1 MIMSSKRYLYLS
13 LLSICWVLYSAP
25 AIANENNSIPTFGEW
40 SCDILYRIT
49 YVLPKTPS
57 DMLLSTLSDKIGDNI
72 EFIGKGIFY
81 GVISDVRDVL
91 LLIAGWKIFK
101 ALPNF

>member
-1 MIMSSKRYLYLS
+1 
-13 LLSICWVLYSAP
+13 
-25 AIANENNSIPTFGEW
+25 
-40 SCDILYRIT
+40 
-49 YVLPKTPS
+49 
-57 DMLLSTLSDKIGDNI
+57 MLLSTLSDKIGQNI

-81 GVISDVRDVL
+81 AVISDVRDVL

>member
-1 MIMSSKRYLYLS
+1 MTSKRYLYLY
-13 LLSICWVLYSAP
+13 LLSIFLILSSSP
-25 AIANENNSIPTFGEW
+25 AIANDNNSIPSFGKW
-40 SCDILYRIT
+40 SCDIFYRIT
-49 YVLPKTPS
+49 YILPKTPS
-57 DMLLSTLSDKIGDNI
+57 DMLLSTLSNKIGDNI

-101 ALPNF
+101 ALPRF

>member
-1 MIMSSKRYLYLS
+1 
-13 LLSICWVLYSAP
+13 
-25 AIANENNSIPTFGEW
+25 
-40 SCDILYRIT
+40 
-49 YVLPKTPS
+49 
-57 DMLLSTLSDKIGDNI
+57 MLLSTLSNKIGENI

-81 GVISDVRDVL
+81 GLISDVRDVL

>member
-1 MIMSSKRYLYLS
+1 
-13 LLSICWVLYSAP
+13 
-25 AIANENNSIPTFGEW
+25 
-40 SCDILYRIT
+40 
-49 YVLPKTPS
+49 
-57 DMLLSTLSDKIGDNI
+57 MLLSTLSDKIGQNI
-72 EFIGKGIFY
+72 EFIGKGIFN